1 MLPGGS
7 RNTNLTNI
15 QSLSADYL
23 PLNERLCPLSF
34 PENAKSNQDHGGIN
48 IGGKVAIS
56 LEVQIGLNEPKC
68 QHSLLGVTFKEHLSN
83 NCVLPSNH

>member
-1 MLPGGS
+1 MLQRGS

-15 QSLSADYL
+15 QSLSSDYL

-34 PENAKSNQDHGGIN
+34 LENAKSNQDRDGIN
-48 IGGKVAIS
+48 RGGKVAVS
-56 LEVQIGLNEPKC
+56 LEVQIGLNEPEC
-68 QHSLLGVTFKEHLSN
+68 QHSLLEVTFKEHLSN